1 LNSKPEDLH
10 KISAGGT
17 KSFYQQFVRGN
28 KFISKD
34 KQEKTELLLSEEP
47 GTWILDRLV
56 EGNSYFNFHW
66 IHWMFE
72 QLIMMNDGWGVIH

>member
-17 KSFYQQFVRGN
+17 KSFYQQSVRGN

-47 GTWILDRLV
+47 GTWIFDRLV
-56 EGNSYFNFHW
+56 EGNSYFNF
-66 IHWMFE
+66 
-72 QLIMMNDGWGVIH
+72 QLHLEKTFFPLDSLDV